1 MVLAAGMHGLKNGR
15 KLRPPMEAVDRSE
28 PLPESLQE
36 SLDLLKAND
45 TLLSLLGQELST
57 AYIAVRESMVQIDK
71 SIEEEVMDAFNKA

>member
-1 MVLAAGMHGLKNGR
+1 
-15 KLRPPMEAVDRSE
+15 MEADDRSE

-45 TLLSLLGQELST
+45 TLVSLLGQELST

>member
-1 MVLAAGMHGLKNGR
+1 
-15 KLRPPMEAVDRSE
+15 
-28 PLPESLQE
+28 
-36 SLDLLKAND
+36 LKAND